1 MKSRPRAGID
11 RFMKIER
18 MALAVRFFV
27 IWEIAASR
35 PRMQM
40 LELFQT
46 LAEVRAV
53 SGRFL
58 QVFAMIFEQ
67 IKLTKRQ

>member
-1 MKSRPRAGID
+1 MKSQPRAGID

-18 MALAVRFFV
+18 MASAIRFFV
-27 IWEIAASR
+27 IWEIAANR

-46 LAEVRAV
+46 LAEVRAA